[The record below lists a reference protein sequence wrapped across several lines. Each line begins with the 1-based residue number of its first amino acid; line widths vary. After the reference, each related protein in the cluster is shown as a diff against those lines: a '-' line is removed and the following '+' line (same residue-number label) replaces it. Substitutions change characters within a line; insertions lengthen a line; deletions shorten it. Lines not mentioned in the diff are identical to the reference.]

1 MIAAI
6 LQEMSEKPVATSSG
20 LQSPPDKSQKNSH
33 QPKSKFDQTIYQ
45 RSLFMSL
52 GLDMTWQLALV
63 VIVPIVG
70 GYALDNHYHTTP
82 WLLVGG
88 FVIAAIGVFG
98 VLSRVV
104 SEAGQRSGYDRP
116 RRKS

>member
-1 MIAAI
+1 MITAI
-6 LQEMSEKPVATSSG
+6 LQEMSDKPVASPSG
-20 LQSPPDKSQKNSH
+20 LHSPPDKSQKNSH
-33 QPKSKFDQTIYQ
+33 QPKSKFDQTMYQ
-45 RSLFMSL
+45 RNLFMSL

-70 GYALDNHYHTTP
+70 GFALDKRYHTTP
-82 WLLVGG
+82 WLLLGG
-88 FVIAAIGVFG
+88 FVIAAVGVFG

-104 SEAGQRSGYDRP
+104 SEANQRSGYTKP

>member
-1 MIAAI
+1 MKAAI
-6 LQEMSEKPVATSSG
+6 LQEMFEKPVATPSG
-20 LQSPPDKSQKNSH
+20 LQSTPDKSQKNS
-33 QPKSKFDQTIYQ
+33 QPPKSKFDQTMYQ
-45 RSLFMSL
+45 RNLFMSL

-70 GYALDNHYHTTP
+70 GYALDKHYHTTP
-82 WLLVGG
+82 WLLVAG
-88 FVIAAIGVFG
+88 FIIAAVGVFG

-104 SEAGQRSGYDRP
+104 SEATQKSNYNKP